1 MPLKQY
7 KICMLGSFSVG
18 KTSLVKRFVES
29 IFSEKYLTTI
39 GVKVDKKTVQLNN
52 EQVKLMLWDI
62 EGEDSFYKLKSSYL
76 RGASGYFLVV
86 DGTRQASLEVALKIY
101 ADISNEFG
109 NLPHLLVINKM
120 DLVEDW
126 NVDMQQIEKLKQQGW
141 QVIHTSAK
149 TGEHVEEIFLELTRK
164 MLPM

>member
-1 MPLKQY
+1 MKQY

-39 GVKVDKKTVQLNN
+39 GVKVDKKTVQLND

-101 ADISNEFG
+101 DDISNEFG
-109 NLPHLLVINKM
+109 RLPHLLVINKA
-120 DLVEDW
+120 DLAENW

-141 QVIHTSAK
+141 QIMHTSAK
-149 TGEHVEEIFLELTRK
+149 TGEHVEEMFLELTRK
-164 MLPM
+164 MLSI